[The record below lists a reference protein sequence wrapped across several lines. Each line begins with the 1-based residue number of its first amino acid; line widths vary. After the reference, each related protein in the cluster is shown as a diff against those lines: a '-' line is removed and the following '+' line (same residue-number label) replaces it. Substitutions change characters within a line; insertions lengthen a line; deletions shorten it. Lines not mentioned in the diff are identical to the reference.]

1 MHALVLAALLAV
13 PQPLSPSVR
22 RADSRIDAVTA
33 HRGSARVTRVARL
46 ELPAGPSRVL
56 LDGLPAELADDSLRV
71 EGRGAGKA
79 RIHGISVERVTAE
92 QALAAEARAAE
103 EALLALQD
111 EDRALED
118 RVRVAEGRRKFVES
132 LRSTYADERARNL
145 AVRGVSAREWA
156 DLTRFVDG
164 ELSGASAEVRR
175 AEVARRTLARRIQ
188 AASEARERVRAKLGA
203 DSKAVAVEVE
213 AEEAGALEL
222 AVSYTVPSAGWQP
235 IWDARLSPEKGSL
248 ELSLLAAVVN
258 RSGEDWRQVKLSV
271 STAQPGRGLFVPVLE
286 PRWLARREL
295 LPMASDALRRAVPA
309 SAPAPAKL
317 AFAREKA
324 AGAMEEQKVEAV
336 AELVQADVAEGM
348 LAATFTAPRRETVD
362 GAGQA
367 RRIALRR
374 FSLPAEVGRTAAPR
388 LDPAA
393 FLTAAAL
400 NETGVPLL
408 AGEASVYLGD
418 EFVGRAPLAFTP
430 PGGKLTLAFGADPR
444 VEVERR
450 VLERR
455 HETAGLVSKDDV
467 WVYRTRIAVKN
478 RWGTPVALKLLDLV
492 PVSREKEIEVT
503 VLEGTS
509 PAREDPERPGV
520 RVHELALA
528 PRQEQVVEIRYRVR
542 FPRGTQVAGLE

>member
-1 MHALVLAALLAV
+1 MHALALAALLAAPV
-13 PQPLSPSVR
+13 SASTLTR
-22 RADSRIDAVTA
+22 RAESRIDAVTA
-33 HRGSARVTRVARL
+33 HRSSARVTRLARL
-46 ELPAGPSRVL
+46 DLPPGSARVV
-56 LDGLPAELADDSLRV
+56 LDGLPAELLDDSLRV
-71 EGRGAGKA
+71 EGRGARA
-79 RIHGISVERVTAE
+79 RLHGISVERVTAE
-92 QALAAEARAAE
+92 RATAAEARAAE
-103 EALLALQD
+103 EALQKLQD

-118 RVRVAEGRRKFVES
+118 RARVAQARQKFVES

-145 AVRGVSAREWA
+145 AVRGVSSREWA
-156 DLTRFVDG
+156 DLTRFVDA
-164 ELSGASAEVRR
+164 ELSGAAAEVRR
-175 AEVARRTLARRIQ
+175 SEVARRELARRIQ
-188 AASEARERVRAKLGA
+188 AAREAQEKVQAKLGT
-203 DSKAVAVEVE
+203 DSKAVTVEVE

-222 AVSYTVPSAGWQP
+222 AVSYTVPSAGWEP
-235 IWDARLSPEKGSL
+235 IWDARLLPEKGSMDL
-248 ELSLLAAVVN
+248 GLLASVVN
-258 RSGEDWRQVKLSV
+258 RSGEDWREVKLSV
-271 STAQPGRGLFVPVLE
+271 STASTSRSLFVPVLE

-295 LPMASDALRRAVPA
+295 LAEQRRVGASPAVA
-309 SAPAPAKL
+309 APARFAKGNVADRL
-317 AFAREKA
+317 
-324 AGAMEEQKVEAV
+324 EEGKAV
-336 AELVQADVAEGM
+336 AAEVVQAEVTEGM

-374 FSLPAEVGRTAAPR
+374 FTLAAEVGRTAAPR

-393 FLTAAAL
+393 FLTAAAT

-408 AGEASVYLGD
+408 AGQASVYLGD

-467 WVYRTRIAVKN
+467 WQYRTRIAVKN
-478 RWGTPVALKLLDLV
+478 RWAVPVALRLLDLV

-503 VLEGTS
+503 VLEGSS
-509 PAREDPERPGV
+509 PAQEDPERPGV
-520 RVHELALA
+520 RIHELKLE

-542 FPRGTQVAGLE
+542 FPRGTPVAGLE